1 MELSNIKSARFF
13 ENMRGK
19 KTAFIGVGVTN
30 APTAKFFAEMG
41 AKVYCCDRKGRDYI
55 GEDICCSLEKA
66 GVTLC
71 LGEDYLELL
80 PEMDVIF
87 RTPGIMPSAD
97 FLTAA
102 KKRGQVVTSEME
114 VFFDL
119 CPCKTIAVTGS
130 DGKTTTT
137 TIISEFLKAQGYTV
151 HLGGNIGK
159 ALLPELNTI
168 GKDDVA
174 VVELSSFQL
183 ISMHASPDIAVVTN
197 LAPNHLDH
205 HKDMQEYVDAKRNIL
220 LHQNAFSKSVLNFSN
235 DYTLKM
241 RGDVNGTPYFFSRMQ
256 EVPVGAYLL
265 DGEIMFKDYG
275 AAQPV
280 RVMPRSAIRLV
291 GEHNVEN
298 YLTAITAVWGMVE
311 PKTMQHV
318 AETFGGVEHRIEFVR
333 ERNGVK
339 WYNDSIA
346 TSPTRVISGL
356 KSFDQKIIII
366 CGGSDKGISFAP
378 MVPYILDKVK
388 VLILMG
394 HTTAPKIYEAVT
406 ANPDYKPGC
415 PEILFADSM
424 EDAVAK
430 ADQAAKTGDIVSLSP
445 ACASFD
451 LYKNFEY
458 RGRHYKS
465 LVQALD

>member
-1 MELSNIKSARFF
+1 MELTNIKGVRFF

-41 AKVYCCDRKGRDYI
+41 ADVYCCDRKDRDYI
-55 GEDICCSLEKA
+55 GESVCADLESA

-71 LGEDYLELL
+71 LGEQYLDIL
-80 PEMDVIF
+80 PDMDVIF

-97 FLTAA
+97 FLQAA

-137 TIISEFLKAQGYTV
+137 TIISEFLKKQGYTV

-159 ALLPELNTI
+159 ALLPELNSI
-168 GKDDVA
+168 QKEDVA

-183 ISMHASPDIAVVTN
+183 ISMHVSPDIAVVTN

-220 LHQNAFSKSVLNFSN
+220 LHQNAFSKSVLNYNN

-241 RGDVNGTPYFFSRMQ
+241 RNDVNGTPYFFSRTQ

-265 DGEIMFKDYG
+265 DGDIMFKDYG
-275 AAQPV
+275 KQPV
-280 RVMPRSAIRLV
+280 KVMPRGAIRLV

-298 YLTAITAVWGMVE
+298 YLTAITAVWGMVKPE
-311 PKTMQHV
+311 VMMQV

-356 KSFDQKIIII
+356 KSFNQKIIII

-378 MVPYILDKVK
+378 MVPYILEKVK

-406 ANPDYKPGC
+406 TDANYKPGC
-415 PEILFADSM
+415 LEILFADSM

-430 ADQAAKTGDIVSLSP
+430 ADQVAEPGDIVSLSP